1 MLKVT
6 IPFAF
11 ERAEVKERKGRL
23 LQKKGL
29 TDNQKKVYEYLFRH
43 PEDSL
48 RDAAENT
55 GLSLAGVKKICQKLQ
70 EYGLLEREGAKKN
83 GSWKIKSTKV

>member
-1 MLKVT
+1 MFNLFTYQLCNKYYSFDDEMLKVT
-6 IPFAF
+6 IPLAF

-55 GLSLAGVKKICQKLQ
+55 GLSLAGVKKICQKFIF
-70 EYGLLEREGAKKN
+70 Y
-83 GSWKIKSTKV
+83 

>member
-1 MLKVT
+1 MY
-6 IPFAF
+6 
-11 ERAEVKERKGRL
+11 
-23 LQKKGL
+23 
-29 TDNQKKVYEYLFRH
+29 DYLFGH

-48 RDAAENT
+48 QDVADST

-70 EYGLLEREGAKKN
+70 EYGLPEREGAKKN

>member
-6 IPFAF
+6 IPLAF

-48 RDAAENT
+48 QDAAEST

>member
-48 RDAAENT
+48 QDAAKNT
-55 GLSLAGVKKICQKLQ
+55 GLSLAGVKKYAKNYRNMVCW
-70 EYGLLEREGAKKN
+70 REKEQRKMALGK
-83 GSWKIKSTKV
+83 